1 MLKQQARLLTAIAI
15 ILDAILVTAS
25 FLAAHFLRAHFSE
38 QPHDIFE
45 YFWFLLF
52 ILPTWF
58 VSLLYFGLYESLRT
72 KRTSKVLAQLFKA
85 HICAAVVASSVVFF
99 IGQHD
104 FGKKLFI
111 LFVCI
116 VYVAVASGKLG
127 LYFILQYFRRHGHNT
142 RNILLVGS
150 GFKADE
156 FIHLVEHHAGW
167 GLRIIGILGA
177 SSAITSWGKS
187 YPYMGELDDIIEI
200 SKREIL
206 DEVVFCLPG
215 SELATIENYVYD
227 LNQMG
232 ITSRMVLDFM
242 DFPASKREILIFHDT
257 LPMLTFYGKAFDATQ
272 LLAKRLL
279 DIIGSSIGLL
289 LFGMMLPVLAV
300 AIKLDSPGPLFFGQC
315 RVGEHG
321 RRFRCWKLRTMYI
334 DAEERKKELLAHNE
348 MKGHMFKIKND
359 PRITPVGSFLRK
371 SSLDEFPQFWN
382 VLRGEMSLV
391 GTRPPTPDEV
401 AQYENWHH
409 KRICI
414 KPGITG
420 LWQVS
425 GRNQIQDFDQVAR
438 LDIQYI
444 ENWTFWMDIKI
455 LFRTLWVVTVGR
467 GAS

>member
-1 MLKQQARLLTAIAI
+1 MLKQQARLLTAIAVA
-15 ILDAILVTAS
+15 LDVILVMAS
-25 FLAAHFLRAHFSE
+25 FLGAHNLRAHLSA
-38 QPHDIFE
+38 QSYDIFE
-45 YFWFLLF
+45 HLWFLLF
-52 ILPTWF
+52 LIPIWF
-58 VSLLYFGLYESLRT
+58 VSLHYFGLYESLRI
-72 KRTSKVLAQLFKA
+72 KRTTKVLTQLSKA
-85 HICAAVVASSVVFF
+85 HICAAVITSSVVFF
-99 IGQHD
+99 IEPHGFAKNQ
-104 FGKKLFI
+104 FTLFI
-111 LFVCI
+111 CI
-116 VYVAVASGKLG
+116 TFIAIASGKLG
-127 LYFILQYFRRHGHNT
+127 LRFILQYFRRQGYNT

-156 FIHLVEHHAGW
+156 FINLVEHHSSW
-167 GLRIIGILGA
+167 GLRIIGIIGA

-187 YPYMGELDDIIEI
+187 YSYLGELDDIIDI
-200 SKREIL
+200 CKREIL

-215 SELATIENYVYD
+215 SELSTVERYVYD

-242 DFPASKREILIFHDT
+242 DFPASRREIEMFYNT
-257 LPMLTFYGKAFDATQ
+257 LPMVTFYGKAFDTNQ

-279 DIIGSSIGLL
+279 DIIGSLVGLL
-289 LFGMMLPVLAV
+289 LFGVMLPVLAL
-300 AIKLDSPGPLFFGQC
+300 AIKLDSPGPLFFGQI

-321 RRFRCWKLRTMYI
+321 RRFRCWKLRTMYTG
-334 DAEERKKELLAHNE
+334 AEDRKKELMAHNE
-348 MKGHMFKIKND
+348 MNGHMFKIKND
-359 PRITPVGSFLRK
+359 PRVTPVGSFLRK

-401 AQYENWHH
+401 EQYENWHH

-414 KPGITG
+414 KPGVTG

-425 GRNQIQDFDQVAR
+425 GRNQIQDFDEVAR

-444 ENWTFWMDIKI
+444 EDWSFWLDVKI
-455 LFRTLWVVTVGR
+455 LFQTLWVVTLGR